1 MSRSKFYV
9 VWAGHSPGIYL
20 SWEDCKKQVAGF
32 QEARYKS
39 FQTLAEAE
47 AAYAGKAPGL
57 LRTTKKQNSPSSGI
71 PINNSLSV
79 DAACSGNPGVMEY
92 RGVHVATRE
101 EWFHLQFPLGT
112 NNIGE
117 FLAIV
122 HGLAELNRRN
132 INIPVYTDSQT
143 ALSWIRKKKCG
154 TKLPENTKTKALF
167 DLIRRAEI
175 WLRNNQWQQPL
186 LKWNTEDWG
195 EIPADFGR
203 K

>member
-1 MSRSKFYV
+1 MSGSKFYV
-9 VWAGHSPGIYL
+9 VWAGRTPGIF
-20 SWEDCKKQVAGF
+20 STWDECKKQVAGF
-32 QEARYKS
+32 DGAKYKS
-39 FQTLAEAE
+39 YKTLAEAE
-47 AAYAGKAPGL
+47 AAYAGKAPGFL
-57 LRTTKKQNSPSSGI
+57 GTTPKKINGPSGV

-101 EWFHLQFPLGT
+101 EWFHLKFPLGT

-122 HGLAELNRRN
+122 HGLAELNRRK

-154 TKLPENTKTKALF
+154 TKLPENQKTKELF

-175 WLRNNQWQQPL
+175 WLQNNQWQQPL
-186 LKWNTEDWG
+186 LKWNTEAWG